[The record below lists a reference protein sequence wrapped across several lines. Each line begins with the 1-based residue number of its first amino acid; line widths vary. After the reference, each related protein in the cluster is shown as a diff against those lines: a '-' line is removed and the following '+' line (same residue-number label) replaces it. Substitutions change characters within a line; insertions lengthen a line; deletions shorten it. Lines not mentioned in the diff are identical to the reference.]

1 MTSASAAKEGEG
13 EERSIEAFRKTSI
26 NSNIYLPIQTVYQN
40 KDLSSKLSKN
50 TLLEEPS
57 ISDGINT
64 DRGEYSKTGGDS
76 EVASQRSAYDIC
88 YRDPA
93 DVRTASDREEEANG
107 HRDRRPLEVSP
118 ANREV
123 SRFTD
128 EGGGQ
133 HDEEIRPSRRV
144 SPRKGKRVDYGGAD
158 ISSHPSK

>member
-1 MTSASAAKEGEG
+1 MLQLRLLRPSLGSLPLLPSLGRRPTTRTTRQVS
-13 EERSIEAFRKTSI
+13 
-26 NSNIYLPIQTVYQN
+26 SNA
-40 KDLSSKLSKN
+40 
-50 TLLEEPS
+50 
-57 ISDGINT
+57 SDGINT

-93 DVRTASDREEEANG
+93 DVRTASDLEEEANG

-133 HDEEIRPSRRV
+133 HDEEVRPSRRV